1 MDFTLT
7 ADGAAADVRLRAAGT
22 HNIYNALAAA
32 AAALAVGM
40 PLDAVKFGLDDF
52 SPVAM
57 RSEIKEVEGR
67 TVLADYYNANPAS
80 MEAALGHAGFAFPG
94 QEIDR
99 RARRHARAWARPPR
113 TPTGKSAGRAARSGV
128 DIVITL
134 GALAKHIGE
143 GAVEGGMP
151 QERVFEAPAHA
162 EAAELLKKLSGP
174 GDVSPD
180 QGLAGHEDGKDPG
193 GVLMLYHL
201 LYPLRDKFGGFN
213 VFRYI
218 TFRSAGAVLTA
229 LLVSFILA
237 PSMIAWL
244 RRLKV
249 GQHVRDDGP
258 QTHLTKQG
266 TPTMGGLLIIAALV
280 SSVLLWSDLTNK
292 YVWVVLFAT
301 LAFGGIGFWDDYLK
315 VVKKRSTGLRAV
327 QKFGLQIAASLAIG
341 IFPLLQP
348 ERPEQHHP
356 VRAVHESSCSSIW
369 AGFTFPLW
377 SVVIVGSSNAVNLT
391 DGLDGLAIGLVG
403 IASTANAVIV
413 YLGGNKIIADYLK
426 ILYIPGSGEL
436 AIFCGAMLGASL
448 GFLWYNAHPAEV
460 FMGDVGSLSLGGA
473 LGTLAVVTKHELILV
488 IVGGIF
494 VAETVSVMLQVA
506 SYKLTGKRIF
516 KMAPVHHHFEQIGW
530 PESKVIVRFWI
541 VGIILALISIGSL
554 KLR

>member
-1 MDFTLT
+1 
-7 ADGAAADVRLRAAGT
+7 
-22 HNIYNALAAA
+22 
-32 AAALAVGM
+32 
-40 PLDAVKFGLDDF
+40 
-52 SPVAM
+52 
-57 RSEIKEVEGR
+57 
-67 TVLADYYNANPAS
+67 
-80 MEAALGHAGFAFPG
+80 
-94 QEIDR
+94 
-99 RARRHARAWARPPR
+99 
-113 TPTGKSAGRAARSGV
+113 
-128 DIVITL
+128 
-134 GALAKHIGE
+134 
-143 GAVEGGMP
+143 
-151 QERVFEAPAHA
+151 
-162 EAAELLKKLSGP
+162 
-174 GDVSPD
+174 
-180 QGLAGHEDGKDPG
+180 
-193 GVLMLYHL
+193 MLYHL
-201 LYPLRDKFGGFN
+201 LYPLRDAFSGFN

-229 LLVSFILA
+229 LIASFLLG

-249 GQHVRDDGP
+249 GQQVRGDGP

-266 TPTMGGLLIIAALV
+266 TPTMGGLLIIASLAT
-280 SSVLLWSDLTNK
+280 SVLLWSDLTNK

-315 VVKKRSTGLRAV
+315 VVKKHSTGLRAY

-341 IFPLLQP
+341 VFLYTFSGDHEATFLSVPFMKSLLLDLGWFYIP
-348 ERPEQHHP
+348 F
-356 VRAVHESSCSSIW
+356 VA
-369 AGFTFPLW
+369 
-377 SVVIVGSSNAVNLT
+377 VVIVGSSNAVNLT

-403 IASTANAVIV
+403 IAATANAVIV

-436 AIFCGAMLGASL
+436 VIFCGAMLGASL
-448 GFLWYNAHPAEV
+448 GFLWYNTHPAEV

-494 VAETVSVMLQVA
+494 VMETFSVIMQVA
-506 SYKLTGKRIF
+506 SYKLTGKRLF
-516 KMAPVHHHFEQIGW
+516 KMAPIHHHFEQIGW